1 MNDKGDPTSRKDF
14 MSPSTPKPT
23 SKAEV
28 PPTQRAM
35 TEAERRIAA
44 EQALA
49 NTRIEGHV
57 PTAEFLADFDAFI
70 EGKLTLDE
78 VRARST
84 ERASALD
91 QAART
96 KASLQK
102 TEI

>member
-1 MNDKGDPTSRKDF
+1 MRQ
-14 MSPSTPKPT
+14 STPKPT
-23 SKAEV
+23 AKADV
-28 PPTQRAM
+28 QPTQRAM

-57 PTAEFLADFDAFI
+57 PTAEFLADFDALI
-70 EGKLTLDE
+70 QGTMTLDE
-78 VRARST
+78 VRERST

-96 KASLQK
+96 KAALQK

>member
-1 MNDKGDPTSRKDF
+1 MNDKGDPTSRQDF

-23 SKAEV
+23 AKADV
-28 PPTQRAM
+28 QPTQRAM

-57 PTAEFLADFDAFI
+57 PTAEFSADREAFVK
-70 EGKLTLDE
+70 GTLTLDE
-78 VRARST
+78 VRDRST
-84 ERASALD
+84 ERATALD
-91 QAART
+91 QDART

>member
-1 MNDKGDPTSRKDF
+1 MNDKGDPTSRQDF
-14 MSPSTPKPT
+14 ISQSTPKPT
-23 SKAEV
+23 AKADV
-28 PPTQRAM
+28 QPTQRAM
-35 TEAERRIAA
+35 TEAERRIGV

-57 PTAEFLADFDAFI
+57 PTAEFSADFEAFI
-70 EGKLTLDE
+70 EGKLTLDD

-84 ERASALD
+84 ARATALD

-96 KASLQK
+96 KPSLRK

>member
-14 MSPSTPKPT
+14 MSQSTPKPT
-23 SKAEV
+23 AKAEV
-28 PPTQRAM
+28 QPTQRAM
-35 TEAERRIAA
+35 TQAERRIGV

-57 PTAEFLADFDAFI
+57 PTAEFSADMDAYVK
-70 EGKLTLDE
+70 GTLTLDE
-78 VRARST
+78 VRDRST
-84 ERASALD
+84 ARATALD

>member
-14 MSPSTPKPT
+14 MRPPTPKPT
-23 SKAEV
+23 AKADV
-28 PPTQRAM
+28 QPTQRAM
-35 TEAERRIAA
+35 TEAERRIGV

-57 PTAEFLADFDAFI
+57 PTAEFSADREAFVK
-70 EGKLTLDE
+70 GTLTLDE
-78 VRARST
+78 VRDRST
-84 ERASALD
+84 ERATALD

>member
-1 MNDKGDPTSRKDF
+1 
-14 MSPSTPKPT
+14 MSQSTPKPT
-23 SKAEV
+23 AKADV
-28 PPTQRAM
+28 QPTQRAM
-35 TEAERRIAA
+35 TEAERRIGV

-57 PTAEFLADFDAFI
+57 PTAEFSADREAFVK
-70 EGKLTLDE
+70 GTLTLDE

-84 ERASALD
+84 ARATALD

-96 KASLQK
+96 QASLQK